1 MVKRILCYTAVLVCL
16 NIVYGTPAKGLFC
29 QDPDTGKLYPINST
43 WQSESFCGNYTCKL
57 RKKNITETEYTP
69 ITKVN
74 ITKDNLNKK
83 NNILQDDMSTSPSEN
98 SFTVIKNVDPIKQP
112 VFNKDKYKIDEINA
126 DSTDRYLTES
136 EISTITEILHTV
148 KKSDLEAIIE
158 IYNLAQ
164 EIYDEMDS
172 TNEKLVK
179 SPFDSLRI
187 GENENKKNK
196 NKDSIS
202 YWYEPLQYGNK
213 KLKDLKTEMT
223 NAVSVTK
230 TYPNPTT
237 YFNRPVPDK
246 ELMKMPYYYP
256 VSNFQRMSSYIH
268 KPYSIPQPIIE
279 PPKPCN
285 KHVYPPWYSSKP
297 VIPQQPM
304 LPYPFSYVHH
314 YNMSYPA
321 SFYYNSFP
329 WAQLDIY
336 NRNKN
341 YQQPYGT
348 YFRHEISNAVPEET
362 EVKDVED
369 ENEVK
374 EGNNPLDE
382 ETLKVP
388 EWQTDE
394 IPKNVLDEVKANIV
408 EKSKLLKPLSLRKNI
423 KLEKVGKVI
432 KLDELLRKKRN
443 IISSD
448 TDDVEGDQFEAHIER
463 TTCESLSTEPGY
475 FRVGNASEPYPACC
489 PQKIQKINNR

>member
-1 MVKRILCYTAVLVCL
+1 
-16 NIVYGTPAKGLFC
+16 
-29 QDPDTGKLYPINST
+29 
-43 WQSESFCGNYTCKL
+43 
-57 RKKNITETEYTP
+57 
-69 ITKVN
+69 
-74 ITKDNLNKK
+74 
-83 NNILQDDMSTSPSEN
+83 MSTSPSEN
-98 SFTVIKNVDPIKQP
+98 SLTVIKKVDPIKQP

-164 EIYDEMDS
+164 EIYDEMDN
-172 TNEKLVK
+172 TNEQLVK

-213 KLKDLKTEMT
+213 KVKDLKTEMT
-223 NAVSVTK
+223 NAVPVTR
-230 TYPNPTT
+230 TYPDPAT
-237 YFNRPVPDK
+237 YFNRPVLDK

-256 VSNFQRMSSYIH
+256 ISNFQRMSSYMH
-268 KPYSIPQPIIE
+268 KPYSIPKPIIE

-285 KHVYPPWYSSKP
+285 KNIYPPWYSNKS
-297 VIPQQPM
+297 VTPQQPM
-304 LPYPFSYVHH
+304 LPYPFSYVRH
-314 YNMSYPA
+314 YNLSYPA

-341 YQQPYGT
+341 YQQPYST
-348 YFRHEISNAVPEET
+348 YLQHEISNAVPEET

-374 EGNNPLDE
+374 EENNPSNE
-382 ETLKVP
+382 ETLKLP

-394 IPKNVLDEVKANIV
+394 IPKSVLDEVKANIL
-408 EKSKLLKPLSLRKNI
+408 EKSKLLKPLSLKKNI

-432 KLDELLRKKRN
+432 KLDELLRKKRS

-448 TDDVEGDQFEAHIER
+448 TDDVEDDQFEAYVER
-463 TTCESLSTEPGY
+463 TT
-475 FRVGNASEPYPACC
+475 
-489 PQKIQKINNR
+489 